1 MSFQFPRDPQT
12 QAFATRAVGGECST
26 KKHDRSRR
34 DLVQT
39 LAIHCGA
46 QRPDSNDGPQRPKKK
61 SKTMKYPVTP
71 GWRFPHLAA
80 AAIGMLLLNPS
91 APSQTRVDSALTA
104 LLGTDPTTIAF
115 DLDRLRPA
123 AVPAEFRA
131 RVIASLPPDGRVKK
145 LNQTQRAKLA
155 SLEPILRLQKRQGVY
170 EFPVYEN
177 PQATVGLHLGAAVLI
192 SEAALNLLDPEELQA
207 LVAHEIGHEYVWAQ
221 HQAAEKQKDSR
232 RLKELELFC
241 DGIAI
246 LTLRRAGVDP
256 NYLVTALEKVV
267 LFNRTRVGQSD
278 NDSTYPT
285 MDERKK
291 FAQAVMTAGPVSR

>member
-1 MSFQFPRDPQT
+1 MTFQFPRDPQT
-12 QAFATRAVGGECST
+12 QALAT
-26 KKHDRSRR
+26 
-34 DLVQT
+34 
-39 LAIHCGA
+39 
-46 QRPDSNDGPQRPKKK
+46 
-61 SKTMKYPVTP
+61 VTP
-71 GWRFPHLAA
+71 GWRFPRLAA
-80 AAIGMLLLNPS
+80 AAIGMLLFNPS
-91 APSQTRVDSALTA
+91 APSQTRVDSAQTA
-104 LLGTDPTTIAF
+104 LLGTNPSTFVF

-123 AVPAEFRA
+123 AVPTEFRA

-145 LNQTQRAKLA
+145 LKPAQRAKLA

-177 PQATVGLHLGAAVLI
+177 PQASVGLHLGAAVLI

-221 HQAAEKQKDSR
+221 YQAAETQKDSR

-246 LTLRRAGVDP
+246 LTLRRAAVDP
-256 NYLVTALEKVV
+256 NYLGSALEKVV

-278 NDSTYPT
+278 NDDTYPS

-291 FAQAVMTAGPVSR
+291 FAQAVMAAGPASR